1 MNHSFIRPFY
11 VTTSNTWGQAFYRS
25 QKLTSRNKK
34 AWVLVLRMFKRERE
48 NWSSPGHLVEPQYAV
63 DPWCL
68 LFDILPFYKLA
79 PYYWDRSKALMSSAY
94 LWVITPLSRWVASAI
109 ILTITIAIR
118 RSPAYLHLQKCSSFF
133 TTWPGWKSFK
143 FLNSV
148 SLWIVNSTWLSFL
161 FYEFE
166 ICS

>member
-1 MNHSFIRPFY
+1 MSLQQILEAKHFIEAKNLLLGIR
-11 VTTSNTWGQAFYRS
+11 
-25 QKLTSRNKK
+25 KLE
-34 AWVLVLRMFKRERE
+34 FKFSECLKERE
-48 NWSSPGHLVEPQYAV
+48 NWGSPGHLVEPQYAV

-68 LFDILPFYKLA
+68 LFDILPFYRLA

-94 LWVITPLSRWVASAI
+94 LWVITPLSQCVASAI
-109 ILTITIAIR
+109 ILTISIAIR
-118 RSPAYLHLQKCSSFF
+118 RSPAYLHLRKCSSFF

-148 SLWIVNSTWLSFL
+148 SLRIVNSTWLSFL